1 MLVTSLQIIIISSSY
16 HVRDMHVAPG
26 RASSAAAC
34 ENICGGLACSADP
47 DGSAAHVVPQVSYR
61 SYWSR
66 VVLELLQQHRGNL
79 SIKDISELTAIKKED
94 IVDTLHSL
102 SLIKY
107 WKGDHIISVT
117 PRIIEEHLRT
127 MSTGHTVEVDP
138 GSLVKARIPP
148 VMRTAKK

>member
-1 MLVTSLQIIIISSSY
+1 M
-16 HVRDMHVAPG
+16 
-26 RASSAAAC
+26 
-34 ENICGGLACSADP
+34 NIYVILACSAGP
-47 DGSAAHVVPQVSYR
+47 DRIIAHAVPQVSYR

-148 VMRTAKK
+148 VMRSAKK